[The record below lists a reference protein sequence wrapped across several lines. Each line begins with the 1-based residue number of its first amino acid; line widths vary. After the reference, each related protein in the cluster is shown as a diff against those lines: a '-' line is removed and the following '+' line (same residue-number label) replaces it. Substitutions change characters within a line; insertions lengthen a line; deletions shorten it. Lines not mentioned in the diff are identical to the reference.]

1 MFPFVKYRKFYF
13 LFSFTLMIAS
23 IVFLLVWGLNFSI
36 EFTGGSE
43 LRFEYKS
50 NVPDISAI
58 KDYFQKLNLENISIR
73 RFGDKG
79 VIVRA
84 KEMDAATQQKLFSEL
99 KKNENINPES
109 ITFEDIGSVIGKE
122 TTKKAF
128 KAIIFSIVAIIL
140 YVAFAFRKMG
150 RGTRPWEY
158 GIATVIALIHDV
170 LLPVGIFSF
179 LGHFK
184 GIEFSLPVLTAL
196 LTIFGYSVNDTVVVF
211 DRIRENQF
219 RFSRLDFDQ
228 VVDKSL
234 NQTLRRSI
242 NTSLT
247 TLFVLFALFFLGG
260 ESLKYFSL
268 ALILGI
274 AFGTYSSIFLASPLL
289 VSWYKVKLTKNKKM
303 FK

>member
-13 LFSFTLMIAS
+13 LFSLALVGAS
-23 IVFLLVWGLNFSI
+23 IIFLAIWGLNFSI

-43 LRFEYKS
+43 LRFEYK
-50 NVPDISAI
+50 NAVPDSSII
-58 KDYFQKLNLENISIR
+58 KEYFEKLNLENISIR
-73 RFGDKG
+73 RFGEKG

-84 KEMDAATQQKLFSEL
+84 KEIDAKTQEQLFSEL
-99 KKNENINPES
+99 KKNEQINPES
-109 ITFEDIGSVIGKE
+109 ITFEDIGSIIGKE

-128 KAIIFSIVAIIL
+128 KAIILSIVAIIL

-150 RGTRPWEY
+150 RGTKPWEY
-158 GIATVIALIHDV
+158 GIATVIALVHDV
-170 LLPVGIFSF
+170 LLPVGIFAF
-179 LGHFK
+179 LGHIK
-184 GIEFSLPVLTAL
+184 GVEFSLPVLTAL

-219 RFSRLDFDQ
+219 RFGRLDFDE
-228 VVDKSL
+228 VVDRSL

-260 ESLKYFSL
+260 ESLRYFSL
-268 ALILGI
+268 TLILGI
-274 AFGTYSSIFLASPLL
+274 VFGTYSSIFLASPLL
-289 VSWYKVKLTKNKKM
+289 VSWHRMKLTRK
-303 FK
+303 

>member
-13 LFSFTLMIAS
+13 LFSLILVSAS
-23 IVFLLVWGLNFSI
+23 IIFLALWGLNFSI

-43 LRFEYKS
+43 LRFEYK
-50 NVPDISAI
+50 NEVPDISSVRE
-58 KDYFQKLNLENISIR
+58 YFEKLNLENISIR
-73 RFGDKG
+73 RFGEKG
-79 VIVRA
+79 VIIRA
-84 KEMDAATQQKLFSEL
+84 KEIDAKTQKQLFSEL
-99 KKNENINPES
+99 KKNEEINPES
-109 ITFEDIGSVIGKE
+109 IIFEDIGSIIGKE

-128 KAIIFSIVAIIL
+128 KAIILSIVAIIL

-150 RGTRPWEY
+150 KGTKPWEY

-179 LGHFK
+179 LGHIQ

-219 RFSRLDFDQ
+219 KFARLDFEE

-247 TLFVLFALFFLGG
+247 TLFVLLALFFLGG

-289 VSWYKVKLTKNKKM
+289 VSWYKMKLTRK
-303 FK
+303 

>member
-13 LFSFTLMIAS
+13 LFSLVLVGTSIIFLM
-23 IVFLLVWGLNFSI
+23 LWGLNFGI

-43 LRFEYKS
+43 LRFEYK
-50 NVPDISAI
+50 NKVPDISSI
-58 KDYFQKLNLENISIR
+58 KEHFEKLNLENISIR
-73 RFGDKG
+73 RFGEKG

-84 KEMDAATQQKLFSEL
+84 KEIDTKTQGQLFSEL
-99 KKNENINPES
+99 KKNEEINPES
-109 ITFEDIGSVIGKE
+109 ITFEEIGSIIGKE
-122 TTKKAF
+122 TTKKAL
-128 KAIIFSIVAIIL
+128 KAIILSIVAIIL

-150 RGTRPWEY
+150 RGTKPWEY

-170 LLPVGIFSF
+170 LLPVGIFAF
-179 LGHFK
+179 LGHIK
-184 GIEFSLPVLTAL
+184 GVEFSLPVLTAL

-219 RFSRLDFDQ
+219 RFGRLDFEE
-228 VVDKSL
+228 VVDRSL

-247 TLFVLFALFFLGG
+247 TLFVLLALFFLGG

-268 ALILGI
+268 ALILGTV
-274 AFGTYSSIFLASPLL
+274 FGTYSSIFLASPLL
-289 VSWYKVKLTKNKKM
+289 VSWYRMKLRRK
-303 FK
+303 